1 MKVGILCLFFALA
14 FANQIEEK
22 SITTCLLCQNL
33 VSSSIDT
40 IESTLE
46 SFVVGI
52 VEGWINGLIEN
63 SSVIISFQ
71 FLKTKEIDNYLDT
84 FQIEN
89 TLNSACEKYCSGT
102 YEALLPL
109 CKEYVAN
116 FTMEIPIVV
125 HEQIPPLIHDAISGQ
140 LNADEIC
147 NTLAACP

>member
-63 SSVIISFQ
+63 SS
-71 FLKTKEIDNYLDT
+71 
-84 FQIEN
+84 IEN

-147 NTLAACP
+147 NSLAACP

>member
-71 FLKTKEIDNYLDT
+71 Y
-84 FQIEN
+84 
-89 TLNSACEKYCSGT
+89 
-102 YEALLPL
+102 
-109 CKEYVAN
+109 
-116 FTMEIPIVV
+116 
-125 HEQIPPLIHDAISGQ
+125 
-140 LNADEIC
+140 
-147 NTLAACP
+147 